1 MGKSN
6 FFIGGILMENLMVK
20 PVDVLGR
27 QVMAVKD
34 EKGNIFAGVSYFC
47 NALGMSRG
55 QKNRQVA
62 NIQKDETLKR
72 GCIKLGAGVLDEGNE
87 AVALRIDF
95 IPIWLAKVSI
105 TDRTKHENP
114 ELADKLL
121 EYQLKAKDILAAAF
135 LPKQSMPRTS
145 MELLELHYQ
154 ALKEVN
160 KKVGNV
166 SDEVQEVKK
175 DLEQFKQDMPVLG
188 IEESKITSAV
198 RKAGVKILG
207 GKESN
212 AYNDKSLRSKLY
224 SDIYRELKRQFDV
237 TTYKAI
243 KRSQCSMALSV
254 IETYKP
260 PIALEEQIQS
270 CNAQMQFG
278 TGVA

>member
-1 MGKSN
+1 MKNLIVKS
-6 FFIGGILMENLMVK
+6 
-20 PVDVLGR
+20 VDVLGSSI
-27 QVMAVKD
+27 MAAKD
-34 EKGNIFAGVSYFC
+34 KDGHIWAGVNYFC
-47 NALGMSRG
+47 NALGMT
-55 QKNRQVA
+55 KNQRDVQVEKV
-62 NIQKDETLKR
+62 QYDKTLSK
-72 GCIKLGAGVLDEGNE
+72 GCGKFPAGVFDKNNE
-87 AVALRIDF
+87 AVGIRLDF
-95 IPIWLAKVSI
+95 IPMWLAKI
-105 TDRTKHENP
+105 TITKKMEKEHP

-166 SDEVQEVKK
+166 SDEVKEVKQ

-207 GKESN
+207 GKNSN

-224 SDIYRELKRQFDV
+224 SDMYRELKRQFDV

-243 KRSQCSMALSV
+243 KRSQCSLALSV

-260 PIALEEQIQS
+260 PLALEEQIQS

>member
-1 MGKSN
+1 MNNLIVKS
-6 FFIGGILMENLMVK
+6 
-20 PVDVLGR
+20 VDVLGSSI
-27 QVMAVKD
+27 MAAKD
-34 EKGNIFAGVSYFC
+34 KDGHIWAGVSYFC
-47 NALGMSRG
+47 KALGM
-55 QKNRQVA
+55 N
-62 NIQKDETLKR
+62 NIQKDTQVDKVKTDKTLNKGYRKFPVGIFDQSNETIAIRL
-72 GCIKLGAGVLDEGNE
+72 
-87 AVALRIDF
+87 DF
-95 IPIWLAKVSI
+95 IPIWLAKISI
-105 TDRTKHENP
+105 TKRMEKDHP

-160 KKVGNV
+160 K
-166 SDEVQEVKK
+166 EVQEVKE

-188 IEESKITSAV
+188 IEENKITSAV
-198 RKAGVKILG
+198 KKAGVKILG
-207 GKESN
+207 GKNSN

-224 SDIYRELKRQFDV
+224 SDMYRELKRQFDV

-243 KRSQCSMALSV
+243 KRSQCSLALSV

-260 PIALEEQIQS
+260 PLALEEQIQS